1 MNYTKRE
8 GGYPR
13 GVAFK
18 FFIITEILTIAGT
31 QCDLSTEAQQS
42 SWIGKDDIDAI
53 QTETVD
59 TSINQE
65 IDIIVNIETD
75 ADTFREDRHED
86 ETDDESLDEDFEWET
101 ETETESDMEA
111 DFIGDR

>member
-1 MNYTKRE
+1 MKC
-8 GGYPR
+8 
-13 GVAFK
+13 
-18 FFIITEILTIAGT
+18 FIITEILTIAGT

-42 SWIGKDDIDAI
+42 TWIGKDNIDAM
-53 QTETVD
+53 QTDTVD
-59 TSINQE
+59 KSSNQE
-65 IDIIVNIETD
+65 IDNIINIETD
-75 ADTFREDRHED
+75 GDTFREDQHED